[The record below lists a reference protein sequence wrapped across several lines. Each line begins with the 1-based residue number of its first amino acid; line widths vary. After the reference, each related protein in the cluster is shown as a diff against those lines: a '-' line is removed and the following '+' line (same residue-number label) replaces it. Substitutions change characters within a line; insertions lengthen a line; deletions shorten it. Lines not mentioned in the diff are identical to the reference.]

1 MLQWLHTYCSKS
13 SMLQVFH
20 EAQEAGTGGPHATM
34 LAGEQLGEQAR
45 SRSRVRVSSRAH
57 VSCVQGARREA
68 GEEQGAGRQADS
80 IGQQLRAP
88 F

>member
-1 MLQWLHTYCSKS
+1 MLHMLQWLHICCSKS

-20 EAQEAGTGGPHATM
+20 ETQEAGIGGPHAVM
-34 LAGEQLGEQAR
+34 LEGEQQAR
-45 SRSRVRVSSRAH
+45 ARSRVRVSSRAQ

-68 GEEQGAGRQADS
+68 SEEQGAGRQADS
-80 IGQQLRAP
+80 TGQQLRAS